1 MTEFIWWVRI
11 LLAKEIMRSE
21 KKQQKF
27 KKAIFF
33 HSLDIHLTFTWHP
46 LFASG
51 TFVEVKAEEKKKFK
65 SEKKFSKLKKLE
77 HCIYF
82 ETLYLFRGIVLILRH
97 CIHFKTLY
105 LFRDII
111 FISRHCIY
119 LETLY
124 SFRDIVFI
132 SRHCIYFE
140 TLYLFWDIV
149 FI

>member
-1 MTEFIWWVRI
+1 MKSPW
-11 LLAKEIMRSE
+11 MQ
-21 KKQQKF
+21 KQNK
-27 KKAIFF
+27 IFQ
-33 HSLDIHLTFTWHP
+33 
-46 LFASG
+46 
-51 TFVEVKAEEKKKFK
+51 

-119 LETLY
+119 LEILY
-124 SFRDIVFI
+124 LFRDIVFI

-140 TLYLFWDIV
+140 TLHLFRDIAFISRYCIYFETHISLAIKYERWDRATFLPLNPRSPPYLTA
-149 FI
+149 